1 MGTRKVSFRVLSLCI
16 LFLSVIFLETRGPT
30 GKSDESVRPE
40 IPCCWAERVEQ
51 PGLPNFFRVSG
62 VLYRGGQPEKI
73 GVCALKKLGIK
84 TVINLRQS
92 KVDEEIFRGC
102 GMDQVA
108 IPMNAFFPRREGFRR
123 FLGIVS
129 DPARLPVFV
138 HCRYGSD
145 RTGAAVAIYR
155 IKVQNWSAA
164 EAIREMV
171 DGPYGFHWIHG
182 HLKRFVRRF

>member
-1 MGTRKVSFRVLSLCI
+1 MGVQKVSFRVLSAGI
-16 LFLSVIFLETRGPT
+16 LFLFFFSLENCDPRGKFLA
-30 GKSDESVRPE
+30 SVRSDNA
-40 IPCCWAERVEQ
+40 CGWAERVER

-62 VLYRGGQPEKI
+62 DLYRGGQPEKI
-73 GVCALKKLGIK
+73 GVSGLKKLRIK
-84 TVINLRQS
+84 TVISLRQS
-92 KVDEEIFRGC
+92 GIDEEIFRSS
-102 GMDQVA
+102 GMDHVV

-123 FLGIVS
+123 FLEIVS
-129 DPARLPVFV
+129 DPARVPVFV

-155 IKVQNWSAA
+155 IKVQGWAPS

-171 DGPYGFHWIHG
+171 DGRYGFHWIHG